1 MLRSPSTIQRTSGD
15 VRVTEARLHKVL
27 AAAGVASRRRA
38 ERLILEGRVSVNG
51 RVVRSLGNKVEPT
64 RDRIVVD
71 GKVIRLPETY
81 RYLLVNKP
89 AGVLTT
95 VSDPH
100 NRPTVIDL
108 VKHQVTDP
116 EGNRQRLYPIGRLD
130 LESEGLLLLT
140 NDGHLAN
147 RVTHPSTG
155 LEKEYRVRV
164 RGDLTDEKLERLRR
178 GIVLDGKPTAPAQ
191 VEVERREGPD
201 TALLRFVIHEGRKRQ
216 VRRMCEAVELRVLRL
231 VRVRIGPIELGT
243 LRPGQCRDLTAGEVE
258 RLRRATG
265 LADAVA

>member
-1 MLRSPSTIQRTSGD
+1 MTG
-15 VRVTEARLHKVL
+15 ERLHKVL

-38 ERLILEGRVSVNG
+38 ERMILEGRVSVNG

-71 GKVIRLPETY
+71 GKVIRLPETH

-95 VSDPH
+95 VSDPF

-108 VKHQVTDP
+108 VRHSVTDA

-130 LESEGLLLLT
+130 LDSEGLLLLT
-140 NDGHLAN
+140 NDGQLAH
-147 RVTHPSTG
+147 RVSHPSTG

-164 RGDLTDEKLERLRR
+164 RGTVTEEKLERLRT
-178 GIVLDGKPTAPAQ
+178 GIMLDGRPTAPAV
-191 VEVERREGPD
+191 VELERQEGPSG
-201 TALLRFVIHEGRKRQ
+201 AVLRFVLHEGRKRQ
-216 VRRMCEAVELRVLRL
+216 VRRMCEAVELRVVRL
-231 VRVRIGPIELGT
+231 VRTRIGPIELGS
-243 LRPGQCRDLTAGEVE
+243 LRPGQCRDLTEREVAL
-258 RLRRATG
+258 LRQAVG
-265 LADAVA
+265 LGDAAA

>member
-1 MLRSPSTIQRTSGD
+1 M
-15 VRVTEARLHKVL
+15 TEERLHKVL

-38 ERLILEGRVSVNG
+38 ERMILEGRVSVNG

-71 GKVIRLPETY
+71 GKVIRLPETH

-108 VKHQVTDP
+108 VKHYVTDAD
-116 EGNRQRLYPIGRLD
+116 GNRQRLYPIGRLD

-140 NDGHLAN
+140 NDGQLAN

-164 RGDLTDEKLERLRR
+164 RGALTDEKLERLRT
-178 GIVLDGKPTAPAQ
+178 GIVLDGKPTAPAV

-216 VRRMCEAVELRVLRL
+216 VRRMCEAVDLRVLRL
-231 VRVRIGPIELGT
+231 IRVRIGPIELGA
-243 LRPGQCRDLTAGEVE
+243 LRPGQCRDLSEREVAL
-258 RLRRATG
+258 LRRATG
-265 LADAVA
+265 LVDAVG